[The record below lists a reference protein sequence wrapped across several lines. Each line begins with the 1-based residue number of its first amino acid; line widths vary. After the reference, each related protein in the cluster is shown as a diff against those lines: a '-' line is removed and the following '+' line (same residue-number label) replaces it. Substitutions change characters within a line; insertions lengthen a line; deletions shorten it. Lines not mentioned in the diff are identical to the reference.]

1 MSPHASTYF
10 NININTTNQ
19 PAFSPIIKADEII

>member
-1 MSPHASTYF
+1 MPPHASTYF

-19 PAFSPIIKADEII
+19 PTLNPIVKADEII